1 MYRLPGGDAQPAG
14 QAPPPTF
21 LATPD
26 PGRWTWGRGE
36 DPLGTALAEVGLAV
50 GDLRLAVVSHLH
62 GDHAGGIGTLARA
75 GVPWRHTS
83 TRSPPPD
90 PGHPRSHPGP
100 RVAAGGPARDGHAA
114 LPRRAAEPAQDVVD
128 VAPAGRPPA
137 AGRAGGGVA
146 APAGRPRRGDA
157 GTDRLRP
164 RPGRHARGRS
174 PARRAPLTAVA
185 GQGPPTRAR
194 GPAAALASEA
204 DAGRR
209 RPGAHP
215 RESP

>member
-21 LATPD
+21 LAMPD

-50 GDLRLAVVSHLH
+50 GDLRRAVVSHLH

-100 RVAAGGPARDGHAA
+100 RVAAGGPARDGHVA
-114 LPRRAAEPAQDVVD
+114 LPRRAAEPAQDVIDVLPPRVD
-128 VAPAGRPPA
+128 HRQPAGQAEESLHRLA
-137 AGRAGGGVA
+137 ALA
-146 APAGRPRRGDA
+146 AE
-157 GTDRLRP
+157 
-164 RPGRHARGRS
+164 
-174 PARRAPLTAVA
+174 
-185 GQGPPTRAR
+185 TRAR
-194 GPAAALASEA
+194 IVCGHDPVVMHAA
-204 DAGRR
+204 GHP
-209 RPGAHP
+209 PGGH
-215 RESP
+215 R